1 MEDGKGHRGVNRD
14 SEETGVGVARG
25 PGGVQG
31 GPGGARGGPGGP
43 GGRPGGGGGG
53 LKKVRHSLIN
63 WQGGGSPDPGVPG
76 EGYRVGNCK
85 LLLRI

>member
-1 MEDGKGHRGVNRD
+1 M
-14 SEETGVGVARG
+14 GVARG

-63 WQGGGSPDPGVPG
+63 WELIGKGGVP
-76 EGYRVGNCK
+76 
-85 LLLRI
+85 RIPGSLGRDLGWGTVNYC

>member
-31 GPGGARGGPGGP
+31 GPGGPGGAQGGQGGGPGGA
-43 GGRPGGGGGG
+43 GGAT
-53 LKKVRHSLIN
+53 KKYGIH
-63 WQGGGSPDPGVPG
+63 
-76 EGYRVGNCK
+76 
-85 LLLRI
+85 